1 MPDSSVFAHIDS
13 IQIETVHLQSWN
25 IRGNRMQS
33 DKSKLCSTIV
43 NIIIAYQK
51 KTSTN
56 GHKNILLQ

>member
-1 MPDSSVFAHIDS
+1 
-13 IQIETVHLQSWN
+13 
-25 IRGNRMQS
+25 MQS

-56 GHKNILLQ
+56 GLENILLQ